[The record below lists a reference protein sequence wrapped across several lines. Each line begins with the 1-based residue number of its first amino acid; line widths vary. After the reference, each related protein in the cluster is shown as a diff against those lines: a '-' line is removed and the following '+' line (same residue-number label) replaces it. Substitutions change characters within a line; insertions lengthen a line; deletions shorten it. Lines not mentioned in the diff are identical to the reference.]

1 MKAIRV
7 TKDKQWALAG
17 VHYVRT
23 HAMVFGFGCSLEA
36 EFEQD
41 TVDSEYILVVDDDGL
56 PLSTCRIHI
65 EKEKGYA
72 KIERVATVPEARKKG
87 AGRVGIL
94 EAEKVIKEAGISK
107 IIITSREEAEG
118 FYKRLGYLTD
128 ENMDPDT
135 LAPYNSV
142 KEREEK
148 IGEAR
153 RTHPL
158 FVTVYMYKN
167 IA

>member
-72 KIERVATVPEARKKG
+72 KIERVTTVPEARKKG

-94 EAEKVIKEAGISK
+94 EAEAVIREAGIK
-107 IIITSREEAEG
+107 RIIITSREEAEG
-118 FYKRLGYLTD
+118 FYQRLGYTTD

-135 LAPYNSV
+135 LAPYNS
-142 KEREEK
+142 KEEREEK
-148 IGEAR
+148 INEVR